1 MLSEVEVV
9 ADWVAIIREGKL
21 VLCDELDHLKQTQK
35 VVKLTYAELLPV
47 SEIEML
53 RSLPEVKSLAQEG
66 RSVRLVAQGNVDT
79 LTQTIQTRPYELRDI
94 ETVDLNLEDL
104 FLEYMKERTDGR

>member
-1 MLSEVEVV
+1 VEVV
-9 ADWVAIIREGKL
+9 ADWVAIIRKGKL

-35 VVKLTYAELLPV
+35 VVKLIYAELPPV

-66 RSVRLVAQGNVDT
+66 RSVRLVAQGNFDT